1 MVVVLPRRARMVFY
15 FALSPA
21 AAAEDSGAGSTG
33 AAVDALGAQ
42 VAAADP
48 FGGPTAAGGGW
59 KGSKKKKGG
68 GGGGGGGNDTPAPA
82 PAPDGAKQ
90 RAADPADA
98 GERVDPEHPLLF
110 MGRDKHEKYGC
121 ALAAGGPASGEGE
134 C

>member
-1 MVVVLPRRARMVFY
+1 MVFY

-59 KGSKKKKGG
+59 KGSKKKG

-82 PAPDGAKQ
+82 PAPDAAKQ

>member
-1 MVVVLPRRARMVFY
+1 MI
-15 FALSPA
+15 
-21 AAAEDSGAGSTG
+21 T
-33 AAVDALGAQ
+33 
-42 VAAADP
+42 
-48 FGGPTAAGGGW
+48 W
-59 KGSKKKKGG
+59 GG
-68 GGGGGGGNDTPAPA
+68 GGANDTPAPA

-121 ALAAGGPASGEGE
+121 ALAAGAPASGEGE

>member
-1 MVVVLPRRARMVFY
+1 MVVVLPRRVRMVFY

-42 VAAADP
+42 VADP